1 MFNILNQNVLV
12 NGKVNGAAIMVRQRQ
27 ESIDNTIEQLV
38 KLYNQKIDINND
50 DIHDTVL
57 ENNNL
62 SDATVD
68 ELEYIA
74 KEVRKRC

>member
-1 MFNILNQNVLV
+1 MFNILNRNVLV

-27 ESIDNTIEQLV
+27 EDIDNAIEQLV

-50 DIHDTVL
+50 DVHDTVL

>member
-1 MFNILNQNVLV
+1 MFNILNRNVLV
-12 NGKVNGAAIMVRQRQ
+12 NSKVNGAAIMIRQRQ

-50 DIHDTVL
+50 DVHDTVL

-62 SDATVD
+62 SDATID